1 MAKKKPERRA
11 DVLNEMADYLL
22 GSGMSDATL
31 RPAAAAIG
39 TSTRKLLYHF
49 RSKEELLV
57 EALKEVRRREVA
69 MLGQEL
75 AELPRGSVSE
85 VMRAIWRWYSA
96 PARTPYL
103 KLFFE
108 AWGVSLHRP
117 FLYEGF
123 LRDVKRDLVD
133 VMVPVIEG
141 YGYPPHQAA
150 AIATFFVAAFR
161 GLLIDLVANEEDS
174 RRLDDAMEIF
184 IGNTEVMMVEGQN
197 VATRALGETPAEAG
211 RRRSGRRRN

>member
-11 DVLNEMADYLL
+11 DVLNEMADYIL

-39 TSTRKLLYHF
+39 KSTRTLLYHF

-75 AELPRGSVSE
+75 AELPRGSIAE
-85 VMRAIWRWYSA
+85 VMRAIWRWYSS

-123 LRDVKRDLVD
+123 LRDVRRDVVD
-133 VMVPVIEG
+133 VMIPVIEG

-150 AIATFFVAAFR
+150 AVATFFVAAFR

-184 IGNTEVMMVEGQN
+184 IGNTEVMVVEGPK
-197 VATRALGETPAEAG
+197 VAERALGRTPAGAG
-211 RRRSGRRRN
+211 PRRSGRRRN

>member
-11 DVLNEMADYLL
+11 DVLKEMADYILD
-22 GSGMSDATL
+22 SGMSDATL

-39 TSTRKLLYHF
+39 KSTRTLLYHF
-49 RSKEELLV
+49 RSKEDLLV
-57 EALKEVRRREVA
+57 EALKEVRRREVT
-69 MLGQEL
+69 MLAQEL
-75 AELPRGSVSE
+75 AELPHGSPSD
-85 VMRAIWRWYSA
+85 VMRAIWRWYSS

-123 LRDVKRDLVD
+123 LRGVKRDLVD
-133 VMVPVIEG
+133 VMIPVIEG

-150 AIATFFVAAFR
+150 AVATFFVAAFR

-184 IGNTEVMMVEGQN
+184 IANTEVMLVEGRD
-197 VATRALGETPAEAG
+197 VATRALGETPAGAVRG
-211 RRRSGRRRN
+211 RSGRRRN

>member
-39 TSTRKLLYHF
+39 TSTRTLLYHF
-49 RSKEELLV
+49 RSKEDLLV

-69 MLGQEL
+69 LLGQEL
-75 AELPRGSVSE
+75 AELPRGSASE
-85 VMRAIWRWYSA
+85 VMRAIWRWYSS

-123 LRDVKRDLVD
+123 LRTVKHDLVD

-141 YGYPPHQAA
+141 YGYPRHQAA
-150 AIATFFVAAFR
+150 AVATFFVAAFR

-184 IGNTEVMMVEGQN
+184 IGMTEVMVVEGPK
-197 VATRALGETPAEAG
+197 VADRVLGKVPAGAG

>member
-1 MAKKKPERRA
+1 
-11 DVLNEMADYLL
+11 
-22 GSGMSDATL
+22 
-31 RPAAAAIG
+31 
-39 TSTRKLLYHF
+39 
-49 RSKEELLV
+49 
-57 EALKEVRRREVA
+57 

-85 VMRAIWRWYSA
+85 VMRAIWRWYSS

-123 LRDVKRDLVD
+123 LRNVKHDLVD
-133 VMVPVIEG
+133 VMAPVIEG

-150 AIATFFVAAFR
+150 AIATFFGAAFR

-184 IGNTEVMMVEGQN
+184 IGMTEVMVVEGPN
-197 VATRALGETPAEAG
+197 VAARMLGQMPAGAG